1 MNQQELPKLEHAL
14 IKLVGVFKYS
24 KKTFPRHAT
33 EKLAYKSMPKIILP
47 NSMAAAERNDAI
59 KDSETF
65 LKNNYYK
72 EFRGVLLT
80 GDADSKNTEVE
91 KKQETRVLLRERE
104 LKAAFKGKDNNGNDC
119 LLGFSSPRQEL
130 FLFPDEVG
138 MFSIQLV
145 PDDFSLTGAS
155 DMINK
160 ARQFN
165 SELNTGTDDNA
176 EFQNWISSEVLG
188 GISITGKSVEAD
200 EFSGSKLKVFAV
212 YDIEKQPHV
221 QSASDLRDLLFEMG
235 TVSKLGSVS
244 SNAHYAPSSDYY
256 SKIESENFF
265 SAFKNYEML
274 ALLDSFSV
282 LGFGNYKDLEDKDFY
297 TFNTWF
303 KTYFSMYIF
312 TLYIRYSLYRHNV
325 HFREDPLKQRDE
337 FKEFL
342 VQYNLRHISFNFL
355 PNLIFEHMRKAMLI
369 DEEIELFE
377 KRLESLAQKVQEQQE
392 KKQAALLGLISALS
406 TLQSIDPV
414 KAVYKQAKTS
424 LGLPEGLFWTILVLM
439 GLGLGWTAFWFFMP
453 FVYRKTVKKIKTKL
467 GLSTR

>member
-1 MNQQELPKLEHAL
+1 MSQPELPKLNHAL
-14 IKLVGVFKYS
+14 IKVVGVFKYN
-24 KKTFPRHAT
+24 KKTYIRHAT
-33 EKLAYKSMPKIILP
+33 EKLGYKSMPKIILP
-47 NSMAAAERNDAI
+47 DGMAEAERKDAI

-80 GDADSKNTEVE
+80 GDADDKNAEGE

-104 LKAAFKGKDNNGNDC
+104 LKAGFKGRDKSI
-119 LLGFSSPRQEL
+119 GFSSPRQEL

-138 MFSIQLV
+138 IFSIQLV
-145 PDDFSLTGAS
+145 PDDFSLSGAS
-155 DMINK
+155 DLINL

-165 SELNTGTDDNA
+165 SKISEENNDKL
-176 EFQNWISSEVLG
+176 EFHHWISREVLG
-188 GISITGKSVEAD
+188 GIAITGPTVEAD
-200 EFSGSKLKVFAV
+200 DFSGSKLKIFAV
-212 YDIEKQPHV
+212 YDIEKQDHIE
-221 QSASDLRDLLFEMG
+221 SASDLRHLLYEMG
-235 TVSKLGSVS
+235 TVSRIGSVK
-244 SNAHYAPSSDYY
+244 SNAHYAPSTDYY
-256 SKIESENFF
+256 SRIESENFF

-282 LGFGNYKDLEDKDFY
+282 LGYGNYRDLEDKDFY

-303 KTYFSMYIF
+303 KTYFSLYIF

-337 FKEFL
+337 FKDFL

-355 PNLIFEHMRKAMLI
+355 PNLIFEHLRKALLI

-377 KRLESLAQKVQEQQE
+377 KRLESLAQKIQEQQE

-406 TLQSIDPV
+406 SLQAIDPV
-414 KAVYKQAKTS
+414 MAGYKQVKTN
-424 LGLPEGLFWTILVLM
+424 LGLPEGLFWTLLAIII
-439 GLGLGWTAFWFFMP
+439 LGLGWTAFWFFMP
-453 FVYRKTVKKIKTKL
+453 FVYRKTIKKIKSKL
-467 GLSTR
+467 GLSIR